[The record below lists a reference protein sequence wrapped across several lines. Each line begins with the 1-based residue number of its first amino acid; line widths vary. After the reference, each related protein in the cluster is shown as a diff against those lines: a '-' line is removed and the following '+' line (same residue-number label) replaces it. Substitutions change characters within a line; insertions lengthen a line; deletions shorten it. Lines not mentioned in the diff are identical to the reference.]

1 MVEIWH
7 GPLWFLPNR
16 SFNIFRIILNF
27 MDCIFCKIITGDIP
41 AKILKET
48 EHSVSFLDAFPVAK
62 GHTLVIPKNH
72 REKLQD
78 LTDEENK
85 DLFSLVR
92 QMTSKVDS
100 ITGATLLAIHN
111 GKEAGQEIPH
121 VHVHLIPRSKS
132 DSAGAVHSM
141 FGSTLNLTESDIVDV
156 YDMLK

>member
-1 MVEIWH
+1 
-7 GPLWFLPNR
+7 
-16 SFNIFRIILNF
+16 
-27 MDCIFCKIITGDIP
+27 MDCIFCKIIAGDIP

-78 LTDEENK
+78 LDEVENK
-85 DLFSLVR
+85 DLFSLVH
-92 QMTSKVDS
+92 QMTSKIDS

-111 GKEAGQEIPH
+111 GKEAGQEVPH
-121 VHVHLIPRSKS
+121 LHVHLIPRSKS

-141 FGSTLNLTESDIVDV
+141 FDSALNLTESEINNLHEQ
-156 YDMLK
+156 LK

>member
-1 MVEIWH
+1 
-7 GPLWFLPNR
+7 
-16 SFNIFRIILNF
+16 
-27 MDCIFCKIITGDIP
+27 MDCVFCKIIAGDIP

-78 LTDEENK
+78 LDEVENK
-85 DLFSLVR
+85 DLFSLVH
-92 QMTSKVDS
+92 QMTSKIDS

-111 GKEAGQEIPH
+111 GKEAGQEVPH
-121 VHVHLIPRSKS
+121 LHVHLIPRSKS

-141 FGSTLNLTESDIVDV
+141 FDSALNLTESEINNLHEQ
-156 YDMLK
+156 LK